1 MRENINTK
9 IAFVSLGC
17 DKNLVDSEIMLGIID
32 AEGYTITPDEE
43 NADIVVINTCGFK
56 LDATEEGIENILKIT
71 TYKTDFNCKGIIVT
85 GCMATRYREEIF
97 ESIPEVDAVVGAGDF
112 EEIGR
117 VIKEVLKGEKI
128 QLVTDINKKL
138 SDTLSHKRILTTPG
152 HYAYLKISEGCNS
165 NCTYCTIPSI
175 RGKHRSRDFDSL
187 IEEARI
193 LSEKGVKEL
202 ILVAQDLALYGIDL
216 YNEFRL
222 PKLIRKLS
230 EIEGIEWIR
239 LLYLYPEKISDELI
253 EEMATNKKVCNY
265 IDMPIQHS
273 DDEILK
279 LMARTSSTEKLNNI
293 INKLRTKMPDI
304 VLRTTLIVGFPGET
318 EEQFNNLCKFVEDIK
333 FDRLGVFEYSQE
345 EGTVAAEMCNQ
356 IDDDIKEKRKNY
368 ILQLQQQISAEKTLA
383 FVGKTLKVIVDGKLE
398 GEENVYCGR
407 TYRDCVEIDGLVF
420 FKCSYELLAGD
431 FVDVTITEGLDY
443 DLIGEIIETDIV

>member
-1 MRENINTK
+1 MTKKIDTK

-17 DKNLVDSEIMLGIID
+17 DKNLVDSEIMLGIIND
-32 AEGYTITPDEE
+32 EGYTITPDEE

-71 TYKTDFNCKGIIVT
+71 TYKTDYNCKGIIVT
-85 GCMATRYREEIF
+85 GCMATRYREQIF

-117 VIKEVLKGEKI
+117 VIKEVLQGEKI

-187 IEEARI
+187 IQEAKI

-216 YNEFRL
+216 YGKFRL
-222 PKLIRKLS
+222 PELLQELAKLEDIK
-230 EIEGIEWIR
+230 WIR

-253 EEMATNKKVCNY
+253 DEMVRNDKVCNY

-273 DDEILK
+273 DDDILK
-279 LMARTSSTEKLNNI
+279 AMARSSSTEKLNNI
-293 INKLRTKMPDI
+293 INKLRTRMPDI
-304 VLRTTLIVGFPGET
+304 ILRTTLIVGFPGET
-318 EEQFNNLCKFVEDIK
+318 EKQFKNLCKFVEETK

-345 EGTVAAEMCNQ
+345 DGTKAAEMDNQ
-356 IDDDIKEKRKNY
+356 IDDNVKKQRKDY
-368 ILQLQQQISAEKTLA
+368 ILSLQQQISMTKTLDY
-383 FVGKTLKVIVDGKLE
+383 VGKTLKVIVDGKLE
-398 GEENVYCGR
+398 GEENIYCGR
-407 TYRDCVEIDGLVF
+407 SYRDCVEIDGLVF
-420 FKCSYELLAGD
+420 FKCNYELLAGD
-431 FVDVTITEGLDY
+431 FVDVKITEGLDY
-443 DLIGEIIETDIV
+443 DLVGEIVETDII

>member
-1 MRENINTK
+1 MTNTKNLETK

-56 LDATEEGIENILKIT
+56 LDATEESIENILKIS

-85 GCMATRYREEIF
+85 GCMATRYKEEIF
-97 ESIPEVDAVVGAGDF
+97 DSIPEVDAVVGAGDF

-117 VIKEVLKGEKI
+117 VIKEVLAGEKI
-128 QLVTDINKKL
+128 QLVTDINKKI
-138 SDTLSHKRILTTPG
+138 SDTLSYKRILTTPG

-165 NCTYCTIPSI
+165 HCTYCTIPSI

-187 IEEARI
+187 IEEAKI
-193 LSEKGVKEL
+193 LSSKGVKEL

-216 YNEFRL
+216 YNKLRL
-222 PKLIRKLS
+222 PELIRELS
-230 EIEGIEWIR
+230 KIEDIEWIR

-253 EEMATNKKVCNY
+253 EEMAINPKVCKY

-279 LMARTSSTEKLNNI
+279 LMARTSNTEKLTNT
-293 INKLRTKMPDI
+293 INKLRTKMPEI
-304 VLRTTLIVGFPGET
+304 ILRTTLIVGFPNET
-318 EEQFNNLCKFVEDIK
+318 EKHFENLCKFVEEIK
-333 FDRLGVFEYSQE
+333 FDRLGVFEYSKE
-345 EGTVAAEMCNQ
+345 EGTIASEMENQ
-356 IDDDIKEKRKNY
+356 VDDEIKSQRRDY
-368 ILQLQQQISAEKTLA
+368 ILQLQQQISASKTLE

-398 GEENVYCGR
+398 GEDGIYCGR
-407 TYRDCVEIDGLVF
+407 SYRDCVEIDGLVF
-420 FKCSYELLAGD
+420 FKCDYEIITGE
-431 FVDVTITEGLDY
+431 FVDVKITEGLDY
-443 DLIGEIIETDIV
+443 DLVGTIV

>member
-1 MRENINTK
+1 MIKNVGTK

-17 DKNLVDSEIMLGIID
+17 DKNLVDSEIMLGIINE
-32 AEGYTITPDEE
+32 EGYTITPDEE
-43 NADIVVINTCGFK
+43 SADVVIINTCGFK

-112 EEIGR
+112 EEIGN
-117 VIKEVLKGEKI
+117 VIKKVLLGEKL

-165 NCTYCTIPSI
+165 HCTYCTIPSI
-175 RGKHRSRDFDSL
+175 RGKHRSRELNSL
-187 IEEARI
+187 VEEARI

-216 YNEFRL
+216 YKELKL
-222 PKLIRKLS
+222 PELLKKLS

-239 LLYLYPEKISDELI
+239 LLYLYPEKITDELI
-253 EEMATNKKVCNY
+253 EEIATNGKVCNY

-273 DDEILK
+273 DDKILK
-279 LMARTSSTEKLNNI
+279 LMARVSSTEKLNNVI
-293 INKLRTKMPDI
+293 TKLRTRIPDI
-304 VLRTTLIVGFPGET
+304 ILRTTLIVGFPSET
-318 EEQFNNLCKFVEDIK
+318 EEQFQNLCTFVENTK

-345 EGTVAAEMCNQ
+345 DGTKAALMENQ
-356 IDDDIKEKRKNY
+356 IEDDIKLKRKDY
-368 ILQLQQQISAEKTLA
+368 ILQLQQHISAEKTLS

-398 GEENVYCGR
+398 GEDNIYCGR
-407 TYRDCVEIDGLVF
+407 SYRDCVEIDGLVF
-420 FKCSYELLAGD
+420 FKCNYELLTGD

-443 DLIGEIIETDIV
+443 DLVGEITEKDII

>member
-1 MRENINTK
+1 MTKKIDTK

-17 DKNLVDSEIMLGIID
+17 DKNLVDSEIMLGIIND
-32 AEGYTITPDEE
+32 EGYTITSDEE

-71 TYKTDFNCKGIIVT
+71 TYKTDYNCKGIIVT
-85 GCMATRYREEIF
+85 GCMATRYKEQIF

-117 VIKEVLKGEKI
+117 VIKEVLQGEKI
-128 QLVTDINKKL
+128 QIVTDINKKL

-175 RGKHRSRDFDSL
+175 RGKHRSRDFNSL
-187 IEEARI
+187 IQEAKI

-216 YNEFRL
+216 YGKFRL
-222 PKLIRKLS
+222 PELLRELS
-230 EIEGIEWIR
+230 KIEDIKWIR

-253 EEMATNKKVCNY
+253 EEMVANEKVCNY

-279 LMARTSSTEKLNNI
+279 NMARSSSTEKLNNI
-293 INKLRTKMPDI
+293 IGKLRNKMPDI
-304 VLRTTLIVGFPGET
+304 ILRTTLIVGFPGET
-318 EEQFNNLCKFVEDIK
+318 DKHFENLCKFVEDTK

-345 EGTVAAEMCNQ
+345 EGTKAAEMDNQ
-356 IDDDIKEKRKNY
+356 IDEDTKKQRKDY
-368 ILQLQQQISAEKTLA
+368 ILSLQQQISMAKTLEY
-383 FVGKTLKVIVDGKLE
+383 VGKTLKVIVDGKLE
-398 GEENVYCGR
+398 GEDNIYCGR
-407 TYRDCVEIDGLVF
+407 SYRDCVEIDGLVF
-420 FKCSYELLAGD
+420 FKCNYELLTGD
-431 FVDVTITEGLDY
+431 FVDVKITEGLDY
-443 DLIGEIIETDIV
+443 DLVGEIVETDII